1 MMSAAPYPS
10 PILVEVINSG
20 DSAPWYGVPAVAG
33 IFLLL
38 GGYLTY
44 LLNRAN
50 EKRRIGT
57 ERDNALTE
65 ELMEHAAELIALGRE
80 FSALGQKTI
89 STSLPDF
96 FPELVERS
104 TALIG
109 EHSVVYNR
117 FRLAMPQSIQKAVI
131 TYSTACISLTVPPF
145 DKPSMTMRLERH
157 VRAEQELVNA
167 LRRLRGLTDLE
178 TSEATESQP
187 RKESFADR
195 VSTEMIRTLEEH
207 GVNVATA
214 PDQDLSQHRD
224 SAPDEKATP

>member
-1 MMSAAPYPS
+1 MSATPYPS
-10 PILVEVINSG
+10 PVLVEVINSA
-20 DSAPWYGVPAVAG
+20 DNAPWYGVPAVAG
-33 IFLLL
+33 VFLLL

-50 EKRRIGT
+50 EKRRIKT

-89 STSLPDF
+89 STSLPEF

-104 TALIG
+104 TDLIG
-109 EHSVVYNR
+109 RHSVVYNR
-117 FRLAMPQSIQKAVI
+117 FRLAMPQSIQNAVVA
-131 TYSTACISLTVPPF
+131 YSTACIALTVPPF
-145 DKPSMTMRLERH
+145 DGPSMMMRLELH
-157 VRAEQELVNA
+157 VRTEQELVNA

-178 TSEATESQP
+178 TTNARGSQQ

-195 VSTEMIRTLEEH
+195 ASAEMIRTLEEH
-207 GVNVATA
+207 GVDVLNDTEE
-214 PDQDLSQHRD
+214 DLRKPRD
-224 SAPDEKATP
+224 TCPDESKAP